1 LREQNMTENTY
12 DVIVLGGGAGGV
24 PAAIRAAQLGGSVA
38 VIENNLFGGLCMN
51 RGCVPFGH
59 MMVASNILGSL
70 SLGKDMGLD
79 FSGVSRDYTALI
91 KRQDELIAF
100 MRQGVESTLKKNKV
114 DIIKGEG
121 KLSGKGRLVVNG
133 KTMTYRNI
141 ILATGAKW
149 MKPNFPEADLK
160 EVINSDEL
168 LKSDKLPEKALLFG
182 KSPWLI
188 EIAQFLH
195 RFGSQV
201 TLATTDNAILANENK
216 PIRSRLI
223 KALKEQGINILTKT
237 KISAIKKKKDGLH
250 CFLTVKDK
258 DETIVVDRVISLR
271 RRASIDG
278 LGLDTVGLDEKS
290 DFIKV
295 NERMETSVAGIYAI
309 GDLAADETRHY
320 SHLSSTGGIV
330 AAENAMGMES
340 FFDNRTI
347 ARVVFTQP
355 QIACVGLT
363 SKEAKD
369 AGYDVANGAA
379 PLSMNPFG
387 MIISENDGIV
397 EVVAEKTYGE
407 VLGINFI
414 GQGACEMAGQAVL
427 AIQMEATLEEI
438 AKATF
443 PHPTLS
449 ESLAE
454 AARECLGRPIYLP

>member
-1 LREQNMTENTY
+1 MTENTY

-24 PAAIRAAQLGGSVA
+24 PAAVRAAQLGARVA
-38 VIENNLFGGLCMN
+38 IIENNLMGGLCMN

-70 SLGKDMGLD
+70 SLGKDMGLN
-79 FSGVSRDYTALI
+79 FSGVSKDYDVLL

-100 MRQGVESTLKKNKV
+100 MRQGVTGTLNKNKV
-114 DIIKGEG
+114 EITEG
-121 KLSGKGRLVVNG
+121 KGRLSGKGKLVVNG
-133 KTMTYRNI
+133 RTMTYRNI
-141 ILATGAKW
+141 ILATGARW
-149 MKPNFPEADLK
+149 MTPDFPGADLK

-168 LKSDKLPEKALLFG
+168 LSSNKLPKRALLFG
-182 KSPWLI
+182 STPWLI

-195 RFGSQV
+195 RFGSRV
-201 TLATTDNAILANENK
+201 TLATRDKAILANENK
-216 PIRSRLI
+216 PIRSRLT

-237 KISAIKKKKDGLH
+237 KISAINKKKNGLQ
-250 CFLTVKDK
+250 CVLKVKDK
-258 DETIVVDRVISLR
+258 DETFAVDRVISLR
-271 RRASIDG
+271 RGASLAG
-278 LGLDTVGLDEKS
+278 LGLDTVGLDEKA

-295 NERMETSVAGIYAI
+295 NERMETNVGGIYAI
-309 GDLAADETRHY
+309 GDLAADESRHY

-330 AAENAMGMES
+330 AAENAMGKES
-340 FFDNRTI
+340 FFDHRTI

-355 QIACVGLT
+355 QVACVGLT
-363 SKEAKD
+363 SKEAKE
-369 AGYDVANGAA
+369 AGYDVATGAA

-387 MIISENDGIV
+387 MIISENEGIV
-397 EVVAEKTYGE
+397 EVVAEKKYGE
-407 VLGINFI
+407 VLGIHFI

-449 ESLAE
+449 ESVAE
-454 AARECLGRPIYLP
+454 AARDCLGRPIYLP

>member
-1 LREQNMTENTY
+1 MTENTY
-12 DVIVLGGGAGGV
+12 DIIVLGGGAGGV
-24 PAAIRAAQLGGSVA
+24 PAAVRASQLGARVA
-38 VIENNLFGGLCMN
+38 IVENNLLGGLCMN

-79 FSGVSRDYTALI
+79 FSGVTRDYTALL

-100 MRQGVESTLKKNKV
+100 MRQGVEGTLKKNKV
-114 DIIKGEG
+114 EIIQGKGR
-121 KLSGKGRLVVNG
+121 LSGKGKLLVNG
-133 KTMTYRNI
+133 KTMSYRNI

-149 MKPNFPEADLK
+149 LTPDFPGADLK

-168 LKSDKLPEKALLFG
+168 LDSNKLPERALLFG
-182 KSPWLI
+182 STPWLI

-195 RFGSQV
+195 RFGSRV
-201 TLATTDNAILANENK
+201 TLATRDKTILANENK

-223 KALKEQGINILTKT
+223 KVLREQGINILTEAN
-237 KISAIKKKKDGLH
+237 ISAIKKKKDGLY
-250 CFLTVKDK
+250 CVLRVKDK

-271 RRASIDG
+271 RGASISG

-295 NERMETSVAGIYAI
+295 NERMETRVAGIYAI

-340 FFDNRTI
+340 FFDHRTI

-355 QIACVGLT
+355 QVACVGLT
-363 SKEAKD
+363 AKEAKE
-369 AGYDVANGAA
+369 AGYDVATGAA

-387 MIISENDGIV
+387 MIISQNEGLV
-397 EVVAEKTYGE
+397 EVVAEKKYGE
-407 VLGINFI
+407 ILGINFI

>member
-1 LREQNMTENTY
+1 MTENTY

-24 PAAIRAAQLGGSVA
+24 PAAVRAAQLGARVA
-38 VIENNLFGGLCMN
+38 VIENNLLGGLCMN

-59 MMVASNILGSL
+59 MMVASSILGSL

-79 FSGVSRDYTALI
+79 FSGVSRDYTALL
-91 KRQDELIAF
+91 KRQNELIAF

-114 DIIKGEG
+114 EIIKGKG
-121 KLSGKGRLVVNG
+121 RLSGKGKLVVND
-133 KTMTYRNI
+133 KTMSYKNI

-149 MKPNFPEADLK
+149 LTPDFPGADLN

-168 LKSDKLPEKALLFG
+168 LTSDKLPKRALLFG
-182 KSPWLI
+182 STPWLI

-201 TLATTDNAILANENK
+201 TLTTTENSILSNENK
-216 PIRSRLI
+216 PIRSRLT

-237 KISAIKKKKDGLH
+237 KISAIKKKRDGLH
-250 CFLTVKDK
+250 CVLKVKDK
-258 DETIVVDRVISLR
+258 DETIAVDHVISLR
-271 RRASIDG
+271 RGASITG
-278 LGLDTVGLDEKS
+278 LGLDTVGFDEKG

-295 NERMETSVAGIYAI
+295 NQRMESGVADIYAI
-309 GDLAADETRHY
+309 GDIAADETRHY

-340 FFDNRTI
+340 FFDHRTI
-347 ARVVFTQP
+347 ARVLFTQP
-355 QIACVGLT
+355 QVACVGLT

-369 AGYDVANGAA
+369 AGYDVATGAA

-387 MIISENDGIV
+387 MVLSQTEGIV
-397 EVVAEKTYGE
+397 EIVAEKKYGE
-407 VLGINFI
+407 VLGIHII
-414 GQGACEMAGQAVL
+414 GEGACEMAGQAVL
-427 AIQMEATLEEI
+427 AIQMEATLEEL
-438 AKATF
+438 ARAVF

-449 ESLAE
+449 ESLPE
-454 AARECLGRPIYLP
+454 AARECLGRAIYLP

>member
-1 LREQNMTENTY
+1 MTENTY
-12 DVIVLGGGAGGV
+12 DIIVLGGGAGGV
-24 PAAIRAAQLGGSVA
+24 PAAVRASQLGARVA
-38 VIENNLFGGLCMN
+38 IVENNLLGGLCMN

-79 FSGVSRDYTALI
+79 FSGVTRDYTALL

-100 MRQGVESTLKKNKV
+100 MRQGVEGTLKKNKV
-114 DIIKGEG
+114 EIIEG
-121 KLSGKGRLVVNG
+121 KGRLSGKGKLLVNG
-133 KTMTYRNI
+133 KTMSYRNI

-149 MKPNFPEADLK
+149 LTPDFPGADLK

-168 LKSDKLPEKALLFG
+168 LDSNKLPKRALLFG
-182 KSPWLI
+182 STPWLI

-195 RFGSQV
+195 RFGSRV
-201 TLATTDNAILANENK
+201 NLATRDKTILANENK

-223 KALKEQGINILTKT
+223 KVLKEQGINILTKAE
-237 KISAIKKKKDGLH
+237 ISAIKKEKDGLH
-250 CFLTVKDK
+250 CILKVEDK

-271 RRASIDG
+271 RGASIAG

-295 NERMETSVAGIYAI
+295 NERMETRVAGIYAI

-340 FFDNRTI
+340 FFDHRTI

-355 QIACVGLT
+355 QVACVGLT
-363 SKEAKD
+363 AKEAKE
-369 AGYDVANGAA
+369 AGYDVATGAA

-387 MIISENDGIV
+387 MIISQDEGLV
-397 EVVAEKTYGE
+397 EVVAEKKYGE
-407 VLGINFI
+407 ILGINFI

>member
-1 LREQNMTENTY
+1 MTENTY

-24 PAAIRAAQLGGSVA
+24 PAAVRAAQLGARVA
-38 VIENNLFGGLCMN
+38 IVENNLMGGLCMN

-70 SLGKDMGLD
+70 SLGKDMGLS
-79 FSGVSRDYTALI
+79 FSGVSKDYAALL
-91 KRQDELIAF
+91 KRQDDLIAF
-100 MRQGVESTLKKNKV
+100 MRQGVTGTLNKNKV
-114 DIIKGEG
+114 EIIKGKG
-121 KLSGKGRLVVNG
+121 RLSGKGKLVVNG
-133 KTMTYRNI
+133 KAMSYGNI
-141 ILATGAKW
+141 ILATGAQW
-149 MKPNFPEADLK
+149 MTPDFPGADLK

-168 LKSDKLPEKALLFG
+168 LNSNKLPKRALLFG
-182 KSPWLI
+182 STPWLI
-188 EIAQFLH
+188 EIAQFLD
-195 RFGSQV
+195 RFGSRV
-201 TLATTDNAILANENK
+201 TLATRDKAILANENK
-216 PIRSRLI
+216 PIRSRLT
-223 KALKEQGINILTKT
+223 KSLKEQGINILTKT

-250 CFLTVKDK
+250 CVLKVKDK
-258 DETIVVDRVISLR
+258 DETIVVDRVISLQ
-271 RRASIDG
+271 RRASVAG

-290 DFIKV
+290 DFIEV
-295 NERMETSVAGIYAI
+295 NERMETRVAGIYAI

-340 FFDNRTI
+340 FFDHRTI

-369 AGYDVANGAA
+369 AGYDVATGAA

-387 MIISENDGIV
+387 MIISENEGIV
-397 EVVAEKTYGE
+397 EVVAEKKYGE
-407 VLGINFI
+407 VLGIHFI

-427 AIQMEATLEEI
+427 AIQMEATLEEV

>member
-1 LREQNMTENTY
+1 MTENTY

-24 PAAIRAAQLGGSVA
+24 PTAVRAAQLGARVA
-38 VIENNLFGGLCMN
+38 VVENNLLGGLCMN
-51 RGCVPFGH
+51 RACVPFGH
-59 MMVASNILGSL
+59 MMVASNILGNL
-70 SLGKDMGLD
+70 SLGKDMGLV
-79 FSGVSRDYTALI
+79 FSGITKDYKALLE
-91 KRQDELIAF
+91 RQDELIAF
-100 MRQGVESTLKKNKV
+100 MRQGVESTLKKNKIE
-114 DIIKGEG
+114 IIEG
-121 KLSGKGRLVVNG
+121 KGRLSGKGRLVVNG
-133 KTMTYRNI
+133 KTMSYRNI

-149 MKPNFPEADLK
+149 LTPDFPGADLK

-168 LKSDKLPEKALLFG
+168 LKSHKLPKKALLFG
-182 KSPWLI
+182 KNPWLI

-201 TLATTDNAILANENK
+201 TLATTDKSILANENK

-223 KALKEQGINILTKT
+223 KALKEQGINILTKA
-237 KISAIKKKKDGLH
+237 KVSAIKKKKDGLH
-250 CFLTVKDK
+250 CVLKVKDN

-271 RRASIDG
+271 RRASVAG
-278 LGLDTVGLDEKS
+278 LGLDTVGLDEKR

-295 NERMETSVAGIYAI
+295 NERMETGVTGIYAI

-320 SHLSSTGGIV
+320 SHLSSAGGIV
-330 AAENAMGMES
+330 AAENAMGKES
-340 FFDNRTI
+340 FFDHRTI

-355 QIACVGLT
+355 QVACVGLT
-363 SKEAKD
+363 SKKAKE
-369 AGYDVANGAA
+369 AGYDVATGAA

-387 MIISENDGIV
+387 MIISENEGIV
-397 EVVAEKTYGE
+397 EVVAEKKYGE

-427 AIQMEATLEEI
+427 AIQMEATLEEL
-438 AKATF
+438 AKAIF